1 MNADYWKLKIQAL
14 LYPYPPDFALDPN
27 GAGQR
32 AQGYLQSLGLNDS
45 VPGHV
50 EQAHEIAFG
59 LDVPPFIRQHALPNA
74 LVLTHPLSGE
84 SESLK
89 TNLSATQAH
98 NAFQEA
104 LKRFSGLKYQ
114 KLFIALWRFLAEVVH
129 KRASNP
135 YWGLLPADPR
145 VPDHS
150 IWDHASLASAIAGT
164 WDENEK
170 RHKPA
175 LLLFTIGSVQEFL
188 MTARRTQDLWMGSYL
203 LSYLI
208 CEAIKVIVD
217 KCGPD
222 CLIYPDLRGQPLTDL
237 WIYQNFRVDG
247 QSLWDVLQIDK
258 PEFLK
263 TPADGLGEDLK
274 IASFPNMFTAIVP
287 EGQASQL
294 AQEAVHAVHCNWKW
308 IAANVRT
315 AVEAAAQ
322 QGGPQVPLSSDN
334 TWCKLWEEQVPD
346 LIDRLGIFWV
356 IYPLDRAPDKNEQA
370 EKVQQAIKEFESL
383 IKLDAGNPQ
392 EAFEDFQ
399 KLYERS
405 KGNANIGMG
414 YSPVSQLAA
423 HTLTNRKNLRNFC
436 QHEAP
441 GEKCSLCGVRSA
453 LHPEGKG
460 DYSNLRDFWEKLRR
474 IKTDDVRLAGRIRRG
489 ERLCA
494 VCLTRRLAWEQHFL
508 PKVFAGIFRPAEAHL
523 LFPSTSSIATASF
536 KHMILRKLQ
545 NSDSDANRLRKAVED
560 YINKVKSFLKPNDGK
575 GPYDIYYYS
584 APIPALE
591 KLVSQDL
598 SDFTR
603 IDGEWL
609 FDESFVPERIEREY
623 PITKGTFQQQD
634 NAKRLEDAKTAAAN
648 LRKAAEEIL
657 KIKPSKY
664 YALIAMDGDHMGQ
677 WVSGQKGPELLK
689 LLHPEVANVF
699 MNDSAMKSLLCRQR
713 PLGPTLHMALTAAQK
728 NFALQVVRQIVEEE
742 HVGKLIY
749 AGGDDVLAFVP
760 ISELLPVLRKLRWL
774 CSGEKIEPEAAAI
787 KKVSNGFATRVNNSN
802 DERRFM
808 LLGSQFSLSAG
819 VAIVHHTHPFSH
831 AVEEAYRA
839 MKEHAKEELGR
850 NAFAIH
856 LMKRSGEPLKV
867 GAKWKLEANGKEF
880 NTLEMLEGIVRAMQ
894 EELSS
899 KLAYDMKDEARGM
912 ALLGDR
918 KAQSSE
924 IKRLVKRHVSDSTKK
939 EALADQIAQL
949 FEGLCS
955 PQPAEVWEHR
965 AWGRLQGLL
974 LLARFLAQGGGDGG
988 E

>member
-1 MNADYWKLKIQAL
+1 MDWKLKIQAL
-14 LYPYPPDFALDPN
+14 LYPYPPDLAINPN
-27 GAGQR
+27 EAGER
-32 AQGYLQSLGLNDS
+32 ARKYLQSLGINDS
-45 VPGHV
+45 IPDHIL
-50 EQAHEIAFG
+50 QAHKIAFG
-59 LDVPPFIRQHALPNA
+59 LDVPPFIRQHALPDA

-98 NAFQEA
+98 NAFQKA
-104 LKRFSGLKYQ
+104 LKKFSGLKDQ

-129 KRASNP
+129 KEASNP

-208 CEAIKVIVD
+208 WEAIKVVAD
-217 KCGPD
+217 RCGPD
-222 CLIYPDLRGQPLTDL
+222 CLIYPDLRDQPLTDL
-237 WIYQNFRVDG
+237 WLFENFFKENN
-247 QSLWDVLQIDK
+247 LWSELGG
-258 PEFLK
+258 PTFLN
-263 TPADGLGEDLK
+263 AQGDGLGEDLK

-294 AQEAVHAVHCNWKW
+294 AKKATDVVHCAWKW

-315 AVEAAAQ
+315 VVEAAAAKA
-322 QGGPQVPLSSDN
+322 GPKVELSKDN
-334 TWCKLWEEQVPD
+334 EWSKLWEKQVPD

-356 IYPLDRAPDKNEQA
+356 IYPLDRAPTQTNGDA
-370 EKVQQAIKEFESL
+370 KVQRAIEEFTGL
-383 IKLDAGNPQ
+383 IELDPGDAQ
-392 EAFEDFQ
+392 KAFEDFQ
-399 KLYERS
+399 KLYEKS
-405 KGNANIGMG
+405 KDQANIGMG

-423 HTLTNRKNLRNFC
+423 RVLSNRKNLRNFG

-441 GEKCSLCGVRSA
+441 GEKCSMCGVRSA
-453 LHPEGKG
+453 LHPQRE
-460 DYSNLRDFWEKLRR
+460 FWKQLMDIEAEITLNGERR
-474 IKTDDVRLAGRIRRG
+474 KVKLAGRIRKG
-489 ERLCA
+489 DRLCA
-494 VCLTRRLAWEQHFL
+494 VCLTKRLAWEHHFIPQFKKIL
-508 PKVFAGIFRPAEAHL
+508 NIKVSEAHL
-523 LFPSTSSIATASF
+523 LFPSTSSIAAAKF
-536 KHMILRKLQ
+536 KERVLWQLRQKGQ
-545 NSDSDANRLRKAVED
+545 NSLWSKLEQYVKRT
-560 YINKVKSFLKPNDGK
+560 KSFLESVKRFFP
-575 GPYDIYYYS
+575 S
-584 APIPALE
+584 AEIA
-591 KLVSQDL
+591 KLAQLAKEAAQELGGNSQDAL
-598 SDFTR
+598 DDFLR
-603 IDGEWL
+603 LDGDWL
-609 FDESFVPERIEREY
+609 YSENFELQTFEREY
-623 PITKGTFQQQD
+623 EVKLQTAGQMGLKEAEGALQEFLKGTD
-634 NAKRLEDAKTAAAN
+634 L
-648 LRKAAEEIL
+648 L
-657 KIKPSKY
+657 KIARPPKY

-689 LLHPEVANVF
+689 LLHPKVAAALVDDPN
-699 MNDSAMKSLLCRQR
+699 MKDLLCRQR
-713 PLGPTLHMALTAAQK
+713 PLGPTLHRALTAAQK

-774 CSGEKIEPEAAAI
+774 CSGECVDDLSENAKL
-787 KKVSNGFATRVNNSN
+787 KNVKNGFATRVNSDA

-808 LLGSQFSLSAG
+808 LLGSAFSLSAG

-839 MKEHAKEELGR
+839 MKEHAKKELGR

-856 LMKRSGEPLKV
+856 LMKRSGEPLEV
-867 GAKWKLEANGKEF
+867 GAKWKLKANGEEF
-880 NTLEMLEGIVRAMQ
+880 NTLAVLEEIVRAMQ
-894 EELSS
+894 GGLSP
-899 KLAYDMKDEARGM
+899 KLAYDLKDEALGM
-912 ALLGDR
+912 ALLGER
-918 KAQSSE
+918 KAQLSE

-939 EALADQIAQL
+939 EALADRIAQL
-949 FEGLCS
+949 FEGLCA
-955 PQPAEVWEHR
+955 PEPAEVWEHK
-965 AWGRLQGLL
+965 AWERLTGLL
-974 LLARFLAQGGGDGG
+974 LLARFLAQGGSDGG

>member
-1 MNADYWKLKIQAL
+1 MDWKLKIQAL
-14 LYPYPPDFALDPN
+14 LYPYPPDLAINPN
-27 GAGQR
+27 EAGER
-32 AQGYLQSLGLNDS
+32 ARKYLQSLGINDS
-45 VPGHV
+45 IPDHIL
-50 EQAHEIAFG
+50 QAHKIAFG
-59 LDVPPFIRQHALPNA
+59 LDVPPFIRQHALPDA

-89 TNLSATQAH
+89 TNLSATQARD
-98 NAFQEA
+98 A
-104 LKRFSGLKYQ
+104 LQKALEKFSGLKDQ

-129 KRASNP
+129 KEASNP

-208 CEAIKVIVD
+208 WEAIKVVAD
-217 KCGPD
+217 RCGPD
-222 CLIYPDLRGQPLTDL
+222 CLIYPDLRDQPLTDL
-237 WIYQNFRVDG
+237 WLFENFFKENN
-247 QSLWDVLQIDK
+247 LWSELGG
-258 PEFLK
+258 PTFLN
-263 TPADGLGEDLK
+263 AQGDGLGEDLK

-287 EGQASQL
+287 EGQASRL
-294 AQEAVHAVHCNWKW
+294 AKEAADAVSCNWKW

-315 AVEAAAQ
+315 VVEAAAAKA
-322 QGGPQVPLSSDN
+322 GPKVELSKDN
-334 TWCKLWEEQVPD
+334 EWSKLWEKQVPD

-356 IYPLDRAPDKNEQA
+356 IYPLDRAPTQTNGDA
-370 EKVQQAIKEFESL
+370 KVQRAIEEFTGL
-383 IKLDAGNPQ
+383 IELDPGDAQ
-392 EAFEDFQ
+392 KAFEDFQ
-399 KLYERS
+399 KLYEKS
-405 KGNANIGMG
+405 KDQANIGMG

-423 HTLTNRKNLRNFC
+423 RVLSNRKSLRDFS

-441 GEKCSLCGVRSA
+441 GEKCSMCGVRSA
-453 LHPEGKG
+453 LHPQRE
-460 DYSNLRDFWEKLRR
+460 FWEKLMD
-474 IKTDDVRLAGRIRRG
+474 IKTEITLNGEERKVKLAGRIRKG
-489 ERLCA
+489 DRLCA
-494 VCLTRRLAWEQHFL
+494 VCLTKRLAWEHHFIPQFKKIL
-508 PKVFAGIFRPAEAHL
+508 NIEVSEAHL

-536 KHMILRKLQ
+536 KHIILQKLR
-545 NSDSDANRLRKAVED
+545 SDDLDADRLRRLREAVRD
-560 YINKVKSFLKPNDGK
+560 YVNEVKSFLKPNDGR

-584 APIPALE
+584 ALIPALE
-591 KLVSQDL
+591 KLVPHDL

-609 FDESFVPERIEREY
+609 FDESFVPEKIEREY
-623 PITKGTFQQQD
+623 PVKKTELQG
-634 NAKRLEDAKTAAAN
+634 LEAARAAATN

-657 KIKPSKY
+657 QIKPSKY

-689 LLHPEVANVF
+689 LLHPKVAAALVDDPN
-699 MNDSAMKSLLCRQR
+699 MKDLLCRQR
-713 PLGPTLHMALTAAQK
+713 PLGPTLHRALTAAQK

-774 CSGEKIEPEAAAI
+774 CSGERVDDLSHNSKLEGVGE
-787 KKVSNGFATRVNNSN
+787 GFATRVNSPN
-802 DERRFM
+802 DRRRFM
-808 LLGSQFSLSAG
+808 LLGSKFSLSAG

-839 MKEHAKEELGR
+839 MKEHAKKELGR

-856 LMKRSGEPLKV
+856 LMKRSGEPLEV
-867 GAKWKLEANGKEF
+867 GAKWKLKANGEEF
-880 NTLEMLEGIVRAMQ
+880 NTLAVLEEIVRDMQ
-894 EELSS
+894 GGLSP
-899 KLAYDMKDEARGM
+899 KLAYDMKDEALGM
-912 ALLGDR
+912 ALLGER
-918 KAQSSE
+918 KAQLSE

-939 EALADQIAQL
+939 EALADRIAQL
-949 FEGLCS
+949 FEGLCA
-955 PQPAEVWEHR
+955 PEPAEVWEHK
-965 AWGRLQGLL
+965 AWERLTGLL
-974 LLARFLAQGGGDGG
+974 LLARFLAQGGSDGG

>member
-1 MNADYWKLKIQAL
+1 MDWKLKIQAL
-14 LYPYPPDFALDPN
+14 LYPYPPDLAINPN
-27 GAGQR
+27 EAGER
-32 AQGYLQSLGLNDS
+32 ARKYLQSLGINDS
-45 VPGHV
+45 IPDHIL
-50 EQAHEIAFG
+50 QAHKIAFG
-59 LDVPPFIRQHALPNA
+59 LDVPPFIRQHALPDA

-98 NAFQEA
+98 NAFQKA
-104 LKRFSGLKYQ
+104 LKKFSGLKDQ

-129 KRASNP
+129 KEASNP

-208 CEAIKVIVD
+208 WEAIKVVAD
-217 KCGPD
+217 RCGPD
-222 CLIYPDLRGQPLTDL
+222 CLIYPDLRDQPLTDL
-237 WIYQNFRVDG
+237 WLFENFFKENN
-247 QSLWDVLQIDK
+247 LWSELGG
-258 PEFLK
+258 PTFLN
-263 TPADGLGEDLK
+263 AQGDGLGEDLK

-287 EGQASQL
+287 EGQASRL
-294 AQEAVHAVHCNWKW
+294 AKEAADAVSCNWKW

-315 AVEAAAQ
+315 VVEAAAAKA
-322 QGGPQVPLSSDN
+322 GPKVELSKDN
-334 TWCKLWEEQVPD
+334 EWSKLWEKQVPD

-356 IYPLDRAPDKNEQA
+356 IYPLDRAPTQTNGDA
-370 EKVQQAIKEFESL
+370 KVQRAIEEFTGL
-383 IKLDAGNPQ
+383 IELDPGDAQ
-392 EAFEDFQ
+392 KAFEDFQ
-399 KLYERS
+399 KLYEKS
-405 KGNANIGMG
+405 KDQANIGMG

-423 HTLTNRKNLRNFC
+423 RVLSNRKNLRNFG

-441 GEKCSLCGVRSA
+441 GEKCSMCGVRSA
-453 LHPEGKG
+453 LHPQRE
-460 DYSNLRDFWEKLRR
+460 FWKQLMDIEAEITLNGERR
-474 IKTDDVRLAGRIRRG
+474 KVKLAGRIRKG
-489 ERLCA
+489 DRLCA
-494 VCLTRRLAWEQHFL
+494 VCLTKRLAWEHHFIPQFKKIL
-508 PKVFAGIFRPAEAHL
+508 NIKVSEAHL

-536 KHMILRKLQ
+536 KHMILQKLR
-545 NSDSDANRLRKAVED
+545 SADPDAARLREAVRD
-560 YINKVKSFLKPNDGK
+560 YVNEVKSFLKPNDGR

-584 APIPALE
+584 ALIPALE
-591 KLVSQDL
+591 KLVPHDL

-609 FDESFVPERIEREY
+609 FDESFVPEKIEREY
-623 PITKGTFQQQD
+623 PVKKTELQG
-634 NAKRLEDAKTAAAN
+634 LEAARAAATN

-657 KIKPSKY
+657 QIKPSKY

-689 LLHPEVANVF
+689 LLHPKVAAALVDDPN
-699 MNDSAMKSLLCRQR
+699 MKDLLCRQR
-713 PLGPTLHMALTAAQK
+713 PLGPTLHRALTAAQK

-774 CSGEKIEPEAAAI
+774 CSGERVDDLSHNSKLEGVDE
-787 KKVSNGFATRVNNSN
+787 GFATRVNSPN
-802 DERRFM
+802 DRRRFM
-808 LLGSQFSLSAG
+808 LLGSKFSLSAG

-839 MKEHAKEELGR
+839 MKEHAKKELGR

-856 LMKRSGEPLKV
+856 LMKRSGEPLEV
-867 GAKWKLEANGKEF
+867 GAKWKLKANGKEF
-880 NTLEMLEGIVRAMQ
+880 NTLEVLEEIVRAMQ
-894 EELSS
+894 GGLSP
-899 KLAYDMKDEARGM
+899 KLAYDLKDEALGM
-912 ALLGDR
+912 ALLGER
-918 KAQSSE
+918 KAQLSE

-939 EALADQIAQL
+939 EALADRIAQL
-949 FEGLCS
+949 FERLCA
-955 PQPAEVWEHR
+955 PEPAEVWEHK
-965 AWGRLQGLL
+965 AWERLTGLL
-974 LLARFLAQGGGDGG
+974 LLARFLAQGGSDGG

>member
-1 MNADYWKLKIQAL
+1 MDWKLKIQAL
-14 LYPYPPDFALDPN
+14 LYPYPPDLAINPN
-27 GAGQR
+27 EAGER
-32 AQGYLQSLGLNDS
+32 ARKYLQSLGINDS
-45 VPGHV
+45 IPDHIL
-50 EQAHEIAFG
+50 QAHKIAFG
-59 LDVPPFIRQHALPNA
+59 LDVPPFIRQHALPDA

-98 NAFQEA
+98 NAFQKA
-104 LKRFSGLKYQ
+104 LKKFSGLKDQ

-129 KRASNP
+129 KEASNP

-208 CEAIKVIVD
+208 WEAIKVVAD
-217 KCGPD
+217 RCGPD
-222 CLIYPDLRGQPLTDL
+222 CLIYPDLRDQPLTDL
-237 WIYQNFRVDG
+237 WLFENFFKENN
-247 QSLWDVLQIDK
+247 LWSELGG
-258 PEFLK
+258 PTFLN
-263 TPADGLGEDLK
+263 AQGDGLGEDLK

-287 EGQASQL
+287 EGQASRL
-294 AQEAVHAVHCNWKW
+294 SKEAADAVSCNWKW

-315 AVEAAAQ
+315 VVEAAAAKA
-322 QGGPQVPLSSDN
+322 GPKVELSKDN
-334 TWCKLWEEQVPD
+334 EWSKLWEKQVPD

-356 IYPLDRAPDKNEQA
+356 IYPLDRAPTQTNGDA
-370 EKVQQAIKEFESL
+370 KVQRAIEEFTGL
-383 IKLDAGNPQ
+383 IELDPGDAQ
-392 EAFEDFQ
+392 KAFEDFQ
-399 KLYERS
+399 KLYEKS
-405 KGNANIGMG
+405 KDQANIGMG

-423 HTLTNRKNLRNFC
+423 RVLSNRKNLRNFG

-441 GEKCSLCGVRSA
+441 GEKCSMCGVRSA
-453 LHPEGKG
+453 LHPQRE
-460 DYSNLRDFWEKLRR
+460 FWKQLMDIEAEITLNGERR
-474 IKTDDVRLAGRIRRG
+474 KVKLAGRIRKG
-489 ERLCA
+489 DILCA
-494 VCLTRRLAWEQHFL
+494 VCLTKRLAWEHHFIPQFKKIL
-508 PKVFAGIFRPAEAHL
+508 NIKVSEAHL

-536 KHMILRKLQ
+536 KHMILQKLR
-545 NSDSDANRLRKAVED
+545 SDDLDADRLRRLREAVRD
-560 YINKVKSFLKPNDGK
+560 YVNKVKSFLKPNDGR

-584 APIPALE
+584 ALIPALE
-591 KLVSQDL
+591 KLVPQDL

-609 FDESFVPERIEREY
+609 FDESFVPEKIEREY
-623 PITKGTFQQQD
+623 PVKKTELQG
-634 NAKRLEDAKTAAAN
+634 LEAARAAATN

-689 LLHPEVANVF
+689 LLHPKVAAALVDDPN
-699 MNDSAMKSLLCRQR
+699 MKDLLCRQR
-713 PLGPTLHMALTAAQK
+713 PLGPTLHRALTAAQK

-774 CSGEKIEPEAAAI
+774 CSGERVDDLSHNSKLEGVGE
-787 KKVSNGFATRVNNSN
+787 GFATRVNSPN
-802 DERRFM
+802 DRRRFM
-808 LLGSQFSLSAG
+808 LLGSKFSLSAG

-839 MKEHAKEELGR
+839 MKEHAKKELGR

-856 LMKRSGEPLKV
+856 LMKRSGEPLEV
-867 GAKWKLEANGKEF
+867 GAKWKLKANGEEF
-880 NTLEMLEGIVRAMQ
+880 NTLAVLEEIVRAMQ
-894 EELSS
+894 GGLSP
-899 KLAYDMKDEARGM
+899 KLAYDLKDEALGM
-912 ALLGDR
+912 ALLGER
-918 KAQSSE
+918 KAQLSE

-939 EALADQIAQL
+939 EALADRIAQL
-949 FEGLCS
+949 FEGLCA
-955 PQPAEVWEHR
+955 PEPAEVWEHK
-965 AWGRLQGLL
+965 AWERLTGLL
-974 LLARFLAQGGGDGG
+974 LLARFLAQGGSDGG